1 MKYTPLPDM
10 INTRNDSGIR
20 PFPRPPPRPTST
32 LRVNHVRLANPLIKT
47 ALRPFL
53 LLLLLEKANAGH
65 SGEPPSGET
74 LSRHPVCAMR
84 TYRAAVREYA
94 DLPDRQNLRDY

>member
-20 PFPRPPPRPTST
+20 PFPRPPSRSSST

-65 SGEPPSGET
+65 SGEPSGET
-74 LSRHPVCAMR
+74 LSRYPVCAMR
-84 TYRAAVREYA
+84 MYRAAVC
-94 DLPDRQNLRDY
+94 